1 MPAVISPVAYLPQ
14 KKKTK
19 KKEKKKKEKEK
30 KNTPILTCEQGE
42 IYFMLI

>member
-14 KKKTK
+14 KKKQK

>member
-1 MPAVISPVAYLPQ
+1 M
-14 KKKTK
+14 K

>member
-14 KKKTK
+14 KKK
-19 KKEKKKKEKEK
+19 KKKKEKK